1 MEQSKIG
8 DFENFIIM
16 ATKTS
21 GLSTSYSTFLDYKT
35 VRTFLKK
42 IASTPDNDTFLY
54 EKTIYNKKSTSADAN
69 NILTKL
75 DRNVFDSRLKLLAT
89 QLNLRLR

>member
-8 DFENFIIM
+8 EFENFIVM
-16 ATKTS
+16 ATKTA
-21 GLSTSYSTFLDYKT
+21 GLSTSYAAFLDYKQ

-54 EKTIYNKKSTSADAN
+54 EKTIYNKKITSADAS

-75 DRNVFDSRLKLLAT
+75 SRNVFDSRLKLLAT

>member
-1 MEQSKIG
+1 
-8 DFENFIIM
+8 M

-54 EKTIYNKKSTSADAN
+54 EKTIYNKKITSADAN

>member
-1 MEQSKIG
+1 MEQSKIS
-8 DFENFIIM
+8 DFDNFIVM

-21 GLSTSYSTFLDYKT
+21 GLSTSYSTYLDYKV

-54 EKTIYNKKSTSADAN
+54 EKTIYSKKITTADAN

-75 DRNVFDSRLKLLAT
+75 DRNVYDSRMRLLAT
-89 QLNLRLR
+89 QLNIRLR

>member
-1 MEQSKIG
+1 MEQSKIS
-8 DFENFIIM
+8 DFDNFIVM

-21 GLSTSYSTFLDYKT
+21 GLPTSYSTYLDYKV

-54 EKTIYNKKSTSADAN
+54 EKTIYSKKITTADAN

-75 DRNVFDSRLKLLAT
+75 DRNVYDSRMRLLAT
-89 QLNLRLR
+89 QLNIRLR

>member
-42 IASTPDNDTFLY
+42 VASTPDNDTFLY
-54 EKTIYNKKSTSADAN
+54 EKTIYNKKITSADAN

>member
-8 DFENFIIM
+8 DFENFIII

-42 IASTPDNDTFLY
+42 VASTPDNDTFLY
-54 EKTIYNKKSTSADAN
+54 EKTIYNKKITSADAN

>member
-54 EKTIYNKKSTSADAN
+54 EKTIYNKKITSADAN

>member
-35 VRTFLKK
+35 VRTFLKVLILRKTFYALGPKVIPFIGRIPFK
-42 IASTPDNDTFLY
+42 I
-54 EKTIYNKKSTSADAN
+54 KT
-69 NILTKL
+69 
-75 DRNVFDSRLKLLAT
+75 
-89 QLNLRLR
+89 

>member
-1 MEQSKIG
+1 MEQSKIS
-8 DFENFIIM
+8 DFDNFIVM

-21 GLSTSYSTFLDYKT
+21 GLSTSYSTYLDYKV

-42 IASTPDNDTFLY
+42 IAATPDNDTFLY
-54 EKTIYNKKSTSADAN
+54 EKTIYSKKITTADAN

-75 DRNVFDSRLKLLAT
+75 DRNVYDSRMRLLAT
-89 QLNLRLR
+89 QLNIRLR

>member
-54 EKTIYNKKSTSADAN
+54 EKTIYNKKITSADAN

-75 DRNVFDSRLKLLAT
+75 DRNVYDSRMRLLAT
-89 QLNLRLR
+89 QLNIRLR